1 MKTRGGG
8 SGARRGRA
16 QEPCPIRRG
25 PCRAGRS
32 EPKAVPMSGSRIPGL
47 LLPAVFL
54 LALVV
59 GAVWYVRHR
68 DDD

>member
-1 MKTRGGG
+1 
-8 SGARRGRA
+8 
-16 QEPCPIRRG
+16 
-25 PCRAGRS
+25 
-32 EPKAVPMSGSRIPGL
+32 MSGSRIPGL